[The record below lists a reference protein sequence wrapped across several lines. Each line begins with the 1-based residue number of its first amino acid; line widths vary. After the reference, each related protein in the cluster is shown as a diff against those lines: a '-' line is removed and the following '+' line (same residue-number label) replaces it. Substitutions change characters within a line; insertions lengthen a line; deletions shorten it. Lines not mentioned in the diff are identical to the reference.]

1 MERSFPLRSPFESI
15 LCLERGYGSPSCQ
28 VLRGALC
35 PCLAT
40 LFPGTP
46 SHAVPSRA
54 PRGVPL
60 CPKSLHQHSQ
70 GSLETHGVSF
80 LPHVTAPRQGVLLP
94 SRRFPLL
101 PLSLRNIT
109 PVLGQVTD
117 TRGVTSTPCLHPTPA
132 SPWLSLGSKLL
143 PKIDESVSLQL
154 GYFLGF
160 MSISSLAPPRANLFS
175 NSKTED

>member
-1 MERSFPLRSPFESI
+1 MRVALGRSFPLRSPFESM

-35 PCLAT
+35 PCLAI
-40 LFPGTP
+40 LFPGMP
-46 SHAVPSRA
+46 SRAVPSRA

-60 CPKSLHQHSQ
+60 CPESLHQHSQ

-117 TRGVTSTPCLHPTPA
+117 TRGVTSTPCLHPTPS
-132 SPWLSLGSKLL
+132 SPGLCRATYKCMSQAA
-143 PKIDESVSLQL
+143 PQL
-154 GYFLGF
+154 V
-160 MSISSLAPPRANLFS
+160 IPWVQTSSQN
-175 NSKTED
+175 